1 MEKRWAKRRSVQI
14 SVNVRYRDME
24 IVNCLTRDVGLNGAF
39 VEVKQIQPVIN
50 APVDL
55 LFRMGDDSRL
65 TKYKVQGKVA
75 RTAGDGIGV
84 VFNEQGISSFRT
96 LREVLYS

>member
-1 MEKRWAKRRSVQI
+1 MEKRWATRRPVHI
-14 SVNVRYRDME
+14 RVDVHYKDME
-24 IVNCLTRDVGLNGAF
+24 IVNCQTRDVSLNGAF
-39 VEVKQIQPVIN
+39 VEIKQVQPVTN

-55 LFRMGDDSRL
+55 LFRVGDASRF

-84 VFNEQGISSFRT
+84 IFNEQGISSFRT
-96 LREVLYS
+96 LRQLLQG

>member
-1 MEKRWAKRRSVQI
+1 MEKRWATRRSVQI
-14 SVNVRYRDME
+14 RVDVHYRDME
-24 IVNCLTRDVGLNGAF
+24 IVNCQTRDVSLNGAF
-39 VEVKQIQPVIN
+39 VEVKQLQPTVN

-55 LFRMGDDSRL
+55 LFRLGDTNRL

-84 VFNEQGISSFRT
+84 IFNEQGISSFRT
-96 LREVLYS
+96 LREILQG